1 MKRLTFPRAGLLA
14 LLGALPAWCAAASI
28 GIVTIA
34 EGEASVVREAQRFT
48 VAEGLRVHD
57 EDIVRTVPDARLV
70 RLELADGST
79 LDLGPDTELMLQPR
93 AAGRFGE
100 RAATLYLM
108 RGWLKVASGAGAL
121 TGIASAAAD
130 LHTLAGT
137 AVLRVAPEAVLVFV
151 ESGQARVS
159 EPDAATP
166 EMALAEGDAF
176 VRRGRAAATSARR
189 PPADLLQGLPR
200 AFADSLPRRT
210 ARWQARPVEP
220 GAGTPVSYAEVARW
234 IDGEA
239 ALRALAVPRFAER
252 AGDRAFRAALL
263 AGVRSHPEWSR
274 TLFPE
279 RYRPKPTVIV
289 QRTEPQPIRF
299 DGVMNW
305 PLAAVTET
313 TR

>member
-48 VAEGLRVHD
+48 VAEGLRVRD
-57 EDIVRTVPDARLV
+57 EDIVRTGPDARLL

-130 LHTLAGT
+130 VHTLAGT
-137 AVLRVAPEAVLVFV
+137 AVLRVAPEAVRTRRIHTI
-151 ESGQARVS
+151 QA
-159 EPDAATP
+159 A
-166 EMALAEGDAF
+166 
-176 VRRGRAAATSARR
+176 
-189 PPADLLQGLPR
+189 
-200 AFADSLPRRT
+200 
-210 ARWQARPVEP
+210 
-220 GAGTPVSYAEVARW
+220 
-234 IDGEA
+234 
-239 ALRALAVPRFAER
+239 
-252 AGDRAFRAALL
+252 
-263 AGVRSHPEWSR
+263 
-274 TLFPE
+274 
-279 RYRPKPTVIV
+279 YRPKLVPSGGTK
-289 QRTEPQPIRF
+289 
-299 DGVMNW
+299 
-305 PLAAVTET
+305 
-313 TR
+313 